1 VQSRM
6 MSAVEAAANVG
17 IGYLVA
23 IAATAV
29 ILPIFGYRVTAQDA
43 IGISA
48 AFTVVSLLR
57 SYALRRLFNWM
68 GSR

>member
-1 VQSRM
+1 
-6 MSAVEAAANVG
+6 MSAAEAAANVG

-23 IAATAV
+23 LAATAV
-29 ILPIFGYRVTAQDA
+29 ILPLFGYRVTAQDA

-48 AFTVVSLLR
+48 AFTVVSLVR
-57 SYALRRLFNWM
+57 SYALRRLFNWW

>member
-1 VQSRM
+1 M